1 VRIETVPPPSPALEI
16 RFPIPPSD
24 PDLTDRLAACLDDYQ
39 PVAIDEGAYAPDA
52 ADAPP
57 ARWLVHFADPRA
69 RDDAAAAV
77 GRAFAANGLVLAAL
91 EVPDGAWA
99 ERSQAAL
106 PAVRVGDLVVAP
118 PWDVPDAPAASV
130 VVITPSTGFGTG
142 HHATTRL
149 CLRALQSLDL
159 AGRLV
164 LDLGTGSGVLAIA
177 AVKRGAAR
185 AIGVDCDPDALAS
198 ARHNVAQN
206 GVGDR
211 VELRLADLAGLA
223 AADREPAGVVLA
235 NLTASVLERHAD
247 AIRRLAA
254 PGGTLVL
261 SGLMSDQANAVVA
274 AFEADGVGR
283 LVSREEEDEWVVLT
297 LRND

>member
-1 VRIETVPPPSPALEI
+1 VPPPSPALEI
-16 RFPIPPSD
+16 RFPVPPSD
-24 PDLTDRLAACLDDYQ
+24 PDLADRLAACLDDYH

-77 GRAFAANGLVLAAL
+77 GRAFAADGLVLAAL

-142 HHATTRL
+142 HHATTRM
-149 CLRALQSLDL
+149 CLLALQQIDL
-159 AGRLV
+159 SGRSAV
-164 LDLGTGSGVLAIA
+164 DVGTGSGLLAIA
-177 AVKRGAAR
+177 ASRLGASRVLAMDDDSSAFHAAQDNLTLNR
-185 AIGVDCDPDALAS
+185 AADVSLRLVDIRSVTLEPFDVVMANLTAPLIREAAS
-198 ARHNVAQN
+198 
-206 GVGDR
+206 
-211 VELRLADLAGLA
+211 RLADL
-223 AADREPAGVVLA
+223 
-235 NLTASVLERHAD
+235 T
-247 AIRRLAA
+247 A
-254 PGGTLVL
+254 PGGHLIL
-261 SGLMSDQANAVVA
+261 SGFMTTE
-274 AFEADGVGR
+274 EADVLGAFGGFTPKAR
-283 LVSREEEDEWVVLT
+283 TEEEEWVCVT
-297 LRND
+297 LQRP